1 MLNYYLSLVCTDQP
15 PHYYTINHQIK
26 DKTNTYS
33 KYALLYHNDSFRIVS
48 VDIKNSAWSN
58 QNRDWWWRPWLTWA
72 QYEYVKKIFR
82 VEKVGSNGVV
92 YYKSLYRI
100 SKEYYKDKYDALMK
114 LMKENVKERYGI
126 IIPEDLK
133 TFESD
138 ISTYYNNEIKRNNL
152 EHIDSSRVM
161 KQFIKL
167 RKELSDSNK
176 QLNKSK
182 ERETYDDII
191 EERRIEAAMRFG
203 TVGANQV
210 LIEADI
216 YNDRY

>member
-1 MLNYYLSLVCTDQP
+1 M
-15 PHYYTINHQIK
+15 
-26 DKTNTYS
+26 
-33 KYALLYHNDSFRIVS
+33 
-48 VDIKNSAWSN
+48 
-58 QNRDWWWRPWLTWA
+58 
-72 QYEYVKKIFR
+72 
-82 VEKVGSNGVV
+82 